1 LTASQRAMIVA
12 ETLNIRQ
19 YKHGGDRR
27 SQDWKGKAE
36 DQDRPGGLEKSKITG
51 LAGLDAGVA

>member
-19 YKHGGDRR
+19 YKHGGDSRL
-27 SQDWKGKAE
+27 QDWKGKAE
-36 DQDRPGGLEKSKITG
+36 DQTAQAVLKKAR
-51 LAGLDAGVA
+51 